1 MLDRILLTLVR
12 DLSIDPDLTIQLA
25 GYEELSAPE
34 AVVER
39 LQMSDRSLQEKFLA
53 DRLQEYF
60 LDVFFRQIQHP
71 IVPVP
76 EKPMDRAKVF
86 ANDNMGS
93 LDSEFYT
100 NLTKANSSRGYYD
113 DGWAVEGFADDGW
126 VLVVKNHLHL
136 QTPPTHINPRA
147 AKLSVGDQAAIVMPK
162 NVLTV
167 DRYVAISNRGRLRQA
182 PLVNCYFNCPAAT
195 AIELMSRL
203 CQVLNQ
209 AELVF
214 EIEAELNEKHY
225 RRIDSLVLR
234 LEQSSFG
241 QAQPLL
247 QEIYGAV
254 AGQLRS
260 AVPLLTKA
268 IANGLGIAEVDSLGV
283 DFGSYCW
290 GTVAQGFAKAWQLEL
305 TDGMAQLEIVRSEL
319 ALASIDLVHPYS
331 LTNENIYELWE

>member
-1 MLDRILLTLVR
+1 MLDQILPTLVR

-60 LDVFFRQIQHP
+60 LDVFFRQVQQPLIPIQ
-71 IVPVP
+71 
-76 EKPMDRAKVF
+76 EKPVKVRVF
-86 ANDNMGS
+86 ANDNTGS

-100 NLTKANSSRGYYD
+100 NLTQANSSLGYYD
-113 DGWAVEGFADDGW
+113 HGWEVEGFAEDGW

-136 QTPPTHINPRA
+136 QTPPTHIYPVA
-147 AKLSVGDQAAIVMPK
+147 AELAVGDKAAIVMPK

-167 DRYVAISNRGRLRQA
+167 DRYIAISNRGRLKEA

-195 AIELMSRL
+195 ASQLMSRL

-214 EIEAELNEKHY
+214 ELEAELNERHY
-225 RRIDSLVLR
+225 QRIDPVVLR
-234 LEQSSFG
+234 LERDAFG

-247 QEIYGAV
+247 QQVYGEV

-268 IANGLGIAEVDSLGV
+268 VAKGVGIAEVDSLGL

-290 GTVAQGFAKAWQLEL
+290 GAVARGVAKAWHLEL
-305 TDGMAQLEIVRSEL
+305 TDEAAQLELIRSDL
-319 ALASIDLVHPYS
+319 ALAAIDLIHPYG
-331 LTNENIYELWE
+331 LMNENIYELWE

>member
-1 MLDRILLTLVR
+1 MLDRILPTLLR

-39 LQMSDRSLQEKFLA
+39 LQMSDQSLQEKFLA

-60 LDVFFRQIQHP
+60 LDVFFRQVQRP
-71 IVPVP
+71 VMSVP
-76 EKPMDRAKVF
+76 EKPIVQAKVF

-100 NLTKANSSRGYYD
+100 NLTAANSSRGYYD
-113 DGWAVEGFADDGW
+113 DGWEVEGFADDGW

-147 AKLSVGDQAAIVMPK
+147 AKLAVGDQAAIVMPK

-260 AVPLLTKA
+260 AVPLLTRAVAK
-268 IANGLGIAEVDSLGV
+268 GLGIAEVDSLTL

-290 GTVAQGFAKAWQLEL
+290 GVVARGVAKAWQIEL

-331 LTNENIYELWE
+331 LTHENIYESWE